1 MRNHKPRGFIQK
13 KKGDVVQ
20 GGIGAGFID
29 YDALKEY
36 GTTDMDQIIQKSVAK
51 MFGVRE
57 QGEKA
62 QEIAYNFARQNK
74 FKDDDKSED
83 TLKDLHHG
91 WWSYGR

>member
-1 MRNHKPRGFIQK
+1 MRNHKQEVSFKK

-20 GGIGAGFID
+20 GGFGAGFID
-29 YDALKEY
+29 YDALRRNY
-36 GTTDMDQIIQKSVAK
+36 GTTDMDQIIQKSVAG

-83 TLKDLHHG
+83 TLRHMG
-91 WWSYGR
+91 WGR